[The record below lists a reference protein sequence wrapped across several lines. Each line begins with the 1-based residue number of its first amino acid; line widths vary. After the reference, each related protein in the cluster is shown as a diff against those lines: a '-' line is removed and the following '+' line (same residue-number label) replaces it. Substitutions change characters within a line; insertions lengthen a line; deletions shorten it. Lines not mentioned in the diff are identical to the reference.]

1 MNATTTKI
9 TKTTTLAIL
18 ALSAVGMIVS
28 SAVIAKPALASSNNN
43 GNSVSRSDIRDVGK
57 FLQCIASH
65 GGNDISRSNLDRCVE
80 NYLGGNNNSNNHNNH
95 SNNNN
100 DNNNNRHN
108 D

>member
-18 ALSAVGMIVS
+18 AISAVGMILS

-100 DNNNNRHN
+100 DNNNN
-108 D
+108 

>member
-18 ALSAVGMIVS
+18 ALSAVGIIVS

>member
-18 ALSAVGMIVS
+18 AISAVGMILS

>member
-1 MNATTTKI
+1 MNATTTTKI

-18 ALSAVGMIVS
+18 AIAAVGIIVS
-28 SAVIAKPALASSNNN
+28 SAAIAKPALASNNNNNN

-80 NYLGGNNNSNNHNNH
+80 NYLVGN
-95 SNNNN
+95 
-100 DNNNNRHN
+100 NNNNRHN